1 MLDIEACLHLKYK
14 YAFIGRM
21 KQTISK
27 KQAVEAYGS
36 VGGLADAL
44 GITRSAIYQWPDG
57 PIADVHALRILFVLR
72 PPGLDEV
79 LKGEGAP
86 CTS

>member
-1 MLDIEACLHLKYK
+1 MT
-14 YAFIGRM
+14 
-21 KQTISK
+21 QTISK

-44 GITRSAIYQWPDG
+44 GITRSAIYQWPEG

-72 PPGLDEV
+72 PPGLEKA
-79 LKGEGAP
+79 LEGGGKP
-86 CTS
+86 CRS